1 MNKII
6 SSLIVGVMLLV
17 ATPAMANGR
26 HDHRWGVDANH
37 HSPYYHARIRQI
49 HHHHHH
55 HNRGLNTT
63 EKVIIGAIIGGVIV
77 DSIHRNRVEREI
89 IVQPTCY
96 DIQKRDIYGN
106 VYYERVCN

>member
-1 MNKII
+1 MTK
-6 SSLIVGVMLLV
+6 LLLG
-17 ATPAMANGR
+17 AIFAGLFLTASPANAQAR
-26 HDHRWGVDANH
+26 DYRWGVDANH
-37 HSPYYHARIRQI
+37 HSPHYHARIRQI